1 MQSHLIFDKPGV
13 YESKQ
18 CPRAILWVRW
28 EEDKPTPL
36 YGVNVPNADIA
47 SKFSQVIVVDENGK
61 IVKLIEQKETR

>member
-13 YESKQ
+13 YESKL
-18 CPRAILWVRW
+18 CLHTILWVRW
-28 EEDKPTPL
+28 EEDAPAPM
-36 YGVNVPNADIA
+36 YGVNVPNAGIA